1 MNGRETHVSGTA
13 VNISSS
19 SRRNSSS
26 LLGIVDDSSA
36 VWGGSHEATS
46 RWLRARATLARLRIM
61 SVSGFDVDVDIFF
74 SPFSSLCL
82 FIFL

>member
-1 MNGRETHVSGTA
+1 MTGEPYVSGTA

-26 LLGIVDDSSA
+26 VFGIVDDSSTD
-36 VWGGSHEATS
+36 WGGSHEATS

-61 SVSGFDVDVDIFF
+61 SVSGFDVDVVI
-74 SPFSSLCL
+74 FSSSFSLVGL
-82 FIFL
+82 FFYN